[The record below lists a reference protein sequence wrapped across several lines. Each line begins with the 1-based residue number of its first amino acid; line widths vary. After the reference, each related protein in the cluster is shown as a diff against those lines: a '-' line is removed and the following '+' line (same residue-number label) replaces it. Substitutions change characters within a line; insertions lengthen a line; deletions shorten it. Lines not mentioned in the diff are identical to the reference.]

1 MLASYEKK
9 FLISHEASAEIK
21 PERAVA
27 LVGLRRC
34 GKKEGDERY

>member
-9 FLISHEASAEIK
+9 LVISHEASAEIK
-21 PERAVA
+21 PERAAV